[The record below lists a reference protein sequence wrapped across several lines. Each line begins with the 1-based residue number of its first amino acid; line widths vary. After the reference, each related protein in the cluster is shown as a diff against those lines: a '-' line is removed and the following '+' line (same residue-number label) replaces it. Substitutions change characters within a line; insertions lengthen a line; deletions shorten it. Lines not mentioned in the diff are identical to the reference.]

1 MLYIKKFI
9 DKISYL
15 ESKQSKDLVMPL
27 SEARMVRD
35 ELAKLVLDMLK
46 MKNIEEQIHYSKAHQ
61 RTNTN
66 KDNKNMKNI

>member
-46 MKNIEEQIHYSKAHQ
+46 MKNIEDQVIEVKLKGGSFK
-61 RTNTN
+61 
-66 KDNKNMKNI
+66 

>member
-46 MKNIEEQIHYSKAHQ
+46 MKNIEDQVIEVKLKGG
-61 RTNTN
+61 NF
-66 KDNKNMKNI
+66 K

>member
-27 SEARMVRD
+27 SEARMLRD

-46 MKNIEEQIHYSKAHQ
+46 MKNIEDQVIEVKLKGGSFK
-61 RTNTN
+61 
-66 KDNKNMKNI
+66 